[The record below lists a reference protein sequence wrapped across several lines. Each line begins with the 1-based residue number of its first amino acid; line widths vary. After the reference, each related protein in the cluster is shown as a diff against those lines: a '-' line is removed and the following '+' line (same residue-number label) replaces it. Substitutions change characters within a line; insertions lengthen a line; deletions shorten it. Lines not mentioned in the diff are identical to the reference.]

1 MFFDVDNVLGTEL
14 LSWNMEHGNYS
25 GIWVIEI
32 NYETQ
37 FSIEFLPPNNG
48 SKKCLKK
55 SLHAMQECCI
65 QFTVNFWIADTYGS

>member
-14 LSWNMEHGNYS
+14 LSWNMEYGNYN

-37 FSIEFLPPNNG
+37 FRIWV
-48 SKKCLKK
+48 
-55 SLHAMQECCI
+55 
-65 QFTVNFWIADTYGS
+65 FTTE